1 MQATPIPAPI
11 LPEFTVPRDASP
23 LEALAAEIAADV
35 DRIEREV
42 RAQVTALCA
51 DVRAEIESLRA
62 RAAEAELRAEI
73 AEREREI
80 ACEQREAAVYERL
93 QALCDGA
100 PGPPGESIVGPPGP
114 PGMLPVVA
122 AWTDGVHYAG
132 AVVTHGGRTW
142 QATRDTGR
150 APPHEDWLC
159 LAERGIDGADGRGF
173 TIRGTWSESAT
184 YAALDVVML
193 GGSSFVARADDPGK
207 CPGDG
212 WQLLTAAGSR
222 GKPGEP
228 GARGVPGPAGRNI
241 VSLSISAE
249 GVQTLT
255 FDDGKSLSCDF
266 YPVLSR
272 VTR

>member
-1 MQATPIPAPI
+1 MPIPAPI
-11 LPEFTVPRDASP
+11 PRECTVPRDASP

-35 DRIEREV
+35 DRIEREM

-51 DVRAEIESLRA
+51 EVRAEVEALRA
-62 RAAEAELRAEI
+62 RTAEAELRAEI
-73 AEREREI
+73 AERERAVALE
-80 ACEQREAAVYERL
+80 EREAAYDERL
-93 QALCDGA
+93 AMLRDGD
-100 PGPPGESIVGPPGP
+100 PGPPGESIVGPAGP
-114 PGMLPVVA
+114 PGMLPLVA
-122 AWTDGVHYAG
+122 AWDDGVHYVG
-132 AVVTHGGRTW
+132 TVVTHQGRTW

-150 APPHEDWLC
+150 EPPHEDWRC

-241 VSLSISAE
+241 VSLSVNAE

-255 FDDGKSLSCDF
+255 FDDGNSLSCDF
-266 YPVLSR
+266 YPVLAR
-272 VTR
+272 TR